1 MPFDLSVW
9 KLLVLGIIGLVVFGP
24 DRLPQLARDA
34 GRTVRQL
41 RKMAQAAR
49 TELRSELGD
58 TVGDFDFSD
67 LNPRAF
73 VRKHLLDDLDTD
85 LESDAST
92 GAAGSGPRET
102 ASSTDLAGA
111 AAAAAGPAPYDLD
124 AT

>member
-1 MPFDLSVW
+1 MW
-9 KLLVLGIIGLVVFGP
+9 KLMALGLIATVVFGP
-24 DRLPQLARDA
+24 DKLPELARDA
-34 GRTVRQL
+34 GRMLRQVRS
-41 RKMAQAAR
+41 MAQAAR

-58 TVGDFDFSD
+58 TVGDFDLSD

-102 ASSTDLAGA
+102 TSSV
-111 AAAAAGPAPYDLD
+111 
-124 AT
+124 